1 MYTQKFNVGELRRVV
16 KESQNEFK
24 PVVFGNDD
32 SKKINDKA
40 YADIKKETSKYDG
53 GLTNFKK
60 KPNAQIVSDNKGMGD
75 LEYDNINK
83 QFQDKVKSQMKGYA
97 SKQAEDLHKNDAY
110 GNADYDNEGNFYK
123 ASKEHAEKS
132 KWGKDMAAEIAPEGD
147 KIKDGIKKSS
157 KTMYEENKKIKRL
170 NFKKITFISEN
181 HMLSNIPDEYK
192 KEGNKFIMRD
202 GAKNE
207 YLVEWKSNDPQVTKK
222 VNMSIVNEEKERIK
236 QLWGYKSPEA
246 HTSSASFRLKENNE
260 FGDMVNKARNMILK

>member
-53 GLTNFKK
+53 GLTNSKK

-83 QFQDKVKSQMKGYA
+83 PFQDKVKSQMKGYA

-132 KWGKDMAAEIAPEGD
+132 KWGRDMAAEITPEGD
-147 KIKDGIKKSS
+147 KIKDDIKKNS

-207 YLVEWKSNDPQVTKK
+207 YLVEWKSNEPQVTKK

-246 HTSSASFRLKENNE
+246 HTSSALFRLKENNE
-260 FGDMVNKARNMILK
+260 FGDMVNKARNIILK